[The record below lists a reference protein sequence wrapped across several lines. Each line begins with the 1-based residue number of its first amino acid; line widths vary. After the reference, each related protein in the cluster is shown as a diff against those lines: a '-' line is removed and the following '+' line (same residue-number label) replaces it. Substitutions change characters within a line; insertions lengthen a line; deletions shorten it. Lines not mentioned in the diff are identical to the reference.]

1 MNITRSRIRF
11 PSPALMVASL
21 ALFAAL
27 GGSTY
32 AATSVGSKS
41 AIHFTKAHLRNG
53 WQSGH
58 KSNPLDAPPGY
69 AKDSLGVVHLRGD
82 IFGGSD
88 DTTAFVL
95 PRGLR
100 PSHVVYTPIYTAS
113 GAIGYV
119 LVQPNG
125 KVLPFD
131 GNVGA
136 FASLDGVSFVAGE

>member
-1 MNITRSRIRF
+1 MGITRSRSRF
-11 PSPALMVASL
+11 PSPALIIACL

-32 AATSVGSKS
+32 AATSISSKS
-41 AIHFTKAHLRNG
+41 AIHFAKAHLRNG

-69 AKDSLGVVHLRGD
+69 ARDSLGVVHLRGD
-82 IFGGSD
+82 IFAGSD

-95 PRGLR
+95 PKDLR
-100 PSHVVYTPIYTAS
+100 PSHIVYKPIYTQS
-113 GAIGYV
+113 GLIGYV
-119 LVQPNG
+119 LIQPNG
-125 KVLPFD
+125 KVLPFG
-131 GNVGA
+131 GNVVA

>member
-1 MNITRSRIRF
+1 MGISRSGLRF
-11 PSPALMVASL
+11 PSPALLVACL

-41 AIHFTKAHLRNG
+41 AIHFSKAHLRNG

-58 KSNPLDAPPGY
+58 KTNPLDAPPGY

-82 IFGGSD
+82 IFGGSN

-100 PSHVVYTPIYTAS
+100 PSHVVYKPIYTAA
-113 GAIGYV
+113 GVIGYV
-119 LVQPNG
+119 LIQPNG
-125 KVLPFD
+125 KVLPFG
-131 GNVGA
+131 GNVNA
-136 FASLDGVSFVAGE
+136 FASLGGASFVAGE